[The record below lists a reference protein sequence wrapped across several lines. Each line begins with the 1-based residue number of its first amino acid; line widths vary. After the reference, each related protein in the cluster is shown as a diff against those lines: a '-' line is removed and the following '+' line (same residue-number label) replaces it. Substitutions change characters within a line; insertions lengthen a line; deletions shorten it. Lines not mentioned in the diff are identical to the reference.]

1 MNHYAKHLND
11 YCCRPLLK
19 VRSFSNINKTLD
31 FTENSTSS
39 VTDLRCNDL
48 GDPAELDRLHTAAPS
63 HMAPPVH
70 QLPGVAV
77 VEAGAEG
84 VEGLP
89 GVRVLDGQCEHLG
102 AGAAVTGLVVDVA
115 LGGAAEELV
124 SADH

>member
-11 YCCRPLLK
+11 YCCRPLLE

-31 FTENSTSS
+31 FTDNSTSS

-48 GDPAELDRLHTAAPS
+48 GDPAELDRLLTAAPP

-77 VEAGAEG
+77 VEASAEG
-84 VEGLP
+84 VEGCP
-89 GVRVLDGQCEHLG
+89 G
-102 AGAAVTGLVVDVA
+102 AGRTA
-115 LGGAAEELV
+115 
-124 SADH
+124 